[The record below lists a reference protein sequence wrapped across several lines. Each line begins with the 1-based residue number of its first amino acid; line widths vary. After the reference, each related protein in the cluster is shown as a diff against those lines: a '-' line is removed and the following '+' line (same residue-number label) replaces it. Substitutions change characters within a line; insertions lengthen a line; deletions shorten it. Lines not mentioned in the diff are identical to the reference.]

1 MPKRRQAIIW
11 TNADLI
17 SLMHID
23 GTRGRWVNPANDSVP
38 SDNKPLPGPIL
49 SQIYV
54 VKWCHYRSQWVK
66 RERSGVTAH
75 QNQDLINPDDIIK
88 LKQFP
93 CYRPFVWEIHRSPV
107 NSPAQRPVTQS
118 FDVFFDLHLSR
129 QLSKQW
135 RHWWFEML
143 PHSLWPHCNGENAT
157 WRVEWIKVSWIYIV
171 KFYVQGK

>member
-1 MPKRRQAIIW
+1 MALGGDEWI
-11 TNADLI
+11 L
-17 SLMHID
+17 LMTQCHQTTSHYL
-23 GTRGRWVNPANDSVP
+23 GQYWARSM
-38 SDNKPLPGPIL
+38 L
-49 SQIYV
+49 SNGV
-54 VKWCHYRSQWVK
+54 TRSQWVK

-75 QNQDLINPDDIIK
+75 QIQDLINPDDIIK
-88 LKQFP
+88 WKHFP
-93 CYRPFVWEIHRSPV
+93 CYWPFVWEIHRSPV

-135 RHWWFEML
+135 RHWWFEKL